1 VTVRTVTIE
10 HEVVRPKERIVAIAT
25 NKHLILNI
33 LISEEYVC
41 TVALSDIEA
50 GKLAEVCKQ
59 VSVP

>member
-1 VTVRTVTIE
+1 M
-10 HEVVRPKERIVAIAT
+10 AIAT

-41 TVALSDIEA
+41 TVDLSDIEA

>member
-1 VTVRTVTIE
+1 
-10 HEVVRPKERIVAIAT
+10 VAIAT

>member
-1 VTVRTVTIE
+1 
-10 HEVVRPKERIVAIAT
+10 VAIAT

-33 LISEEYVC
+33 LISE
-41 TVALSDIEA
+41 DIEA